1 MSVLFRGGVEVLK
14 QLCEKF
20 PKAFFLYEARRV
32 PLKVGIRQNIEAALG
47 DAVEPKLLYFAL
59 KHYFVN
65 VPYLKSQRA
74 GVERVDLDGMPA
86 GVVSEQD
93 ELHAKKAIA
102 GLLKVKKKPKP
113 KPKPAPVPKRDGLS
127 ALKEAARKRR
137 AAVASTGG
145 RA

>member
-1 MSVLFRGGVEVLK
+1 
-14 QLCEKF
+14 
-20 PKAFFLYEARRV
+20 
-32 PLKVGIRQNIEAALG
+32 
-47 DAVEPKLLYFAL
+47 
-59 KHYFVN
+59 
-65 VPYLKSQRA
+65 
-74 GVERVDLDGMPA
+74 MPA